1 MGGVVLPR
9 FRVIAEGAGQMSVI
23 DFLGKADLD
32 AGLDQARRAWPE
44 WAAADPRLAGPPDL
58 NGLRSWLRAA
68 DCADADRVLRALVE
82 RGSPSGGD
90 DSAAVWVVVWA
101 LLPGAFAINR
111 NVSIR
116 DFDATLASQLWLEVR
131 AFPWQRLEKV
141 AANVL
146 RNTRTVVW
154 RGGQL
159 TRVAQTTREE
169 QLTPGTAEVLD
180 HPVEP
185 AQVSEEVELREVLEW
200 ARDSRIIATDDARLL
215 LNLVSCAHTAERS
228 GQPLVAR
235 SAQGLLHMGALTAVA
250 TDLGVSP
257 ATVRRRARRSINAL
271 SRAARA
277 GHFQAA

>member
-68 DCADADRVLRALVE
+68 DGADADRVLRALVE

-90 DSAAVWVVVWA
+90 DPAAVWVVVWA

-154 RGGQL
+154 RDGQL
-159 TRVAQTTREE
+159 TRVSQTTRQE
-169 QLTPGTAEVLD
+169 QLTPGL
-180 HPVEP
+180 
-185 AQVSEEVELREVLEW
+185 LRCW
-200 ARDSRIIATDDARLL
+200 IIRSSRP
-215 LNLVSCAHTAERS
+215 RS
-228 GQPLVAR
+228 
-235 SAQGLLHMGALTAVA
+235 
-250 TDLGVSP
+250 
-257 ATVRRRARRSINAL
+257 RRRWSCGRCWSGLGIVGL
-271 SRAARA
+271 SRLTTR
-277 GHFQAA
+277 GCC